1 MSDRHKEPRYEIRV
15 RGVLGEALLGAFL
28 GLDARVDGGDTV
40 LIGRLPDQAALH
52 GVLAQLESVNL
63 ELVEIRRR

>member
-1 MSDRHKEPRYEIRV
+1 MSDGHEEPSYEIRV
-15 RGVLGEALLGAFL
+15 RGVLGEALLGAFR

-40 LIGRLPDQAALH
+40 LSGRLPDQAALH
-52 GVLAQLESVNL
+52 GVLAQLQSVNI